1 MKWAEAR
8 RSLKP
13 STSSRLSAMVG
24 NVDVAVGV
32 VNVPTVVP
40 PLTTL
45 VADANPRVRLEAVR
59 ALGKL
64 GTARA
69 AELALTILDQP
80 MDAFLDYALWL
91 TMNELA
97 TPWLGAVRSGAW
109 SFQGREAQLA
119 FGLKAVEP
127 TLAVE
132 VLAQLLTDRTLPRNG
147 SGPWIELIGSA
158 GGPVTASRDRNTPRR

>member
-1 MKWAEAR
+1 MNVAAAR

-13 STSSRLSAMVG
+13 SVSSRVVTVG
-24 NVDVAVGV
+24 NKVVEDGV

-80 MDAFLDYALWL
+80 MDAFLDYAL
-91 TMNELA
+91 
-97 TPWLGAVRSGAW
+97 
-109 SFQGREAQLA
+109 
-119 FGLKAVEP
+119 
-127 TLAVE
+127 
-132 VLAQLLTDRTLPRNG
+132 
-147 SGPWIELIGSA
+147 
-158 GGPVTASRDRNTPRR
+158 